1 MPKWVNNIITIAFP
15 NESTTLRAGFEQ
27 AVLVLQEL
35 ATVLSR
41 KGEEEM
47 CCKQKFWFRHR
58 WWGLIPIG
66 NNRWR
71 KSENVCSSRLKYN
84 LVSKQGAWG
93 VLQDSSHLE
102 IPASYWDA
110 LSLWFMLI
118 YVSEWGDSRGWTT
131 LENNQWC
138 FWGSPMLFWW
148 PDSRVLYR
156 LILLT
161 WSRGMRPTWV
171 LLACIQRKWLGSTYT
186 LRVEVFALVCNSGT
200 ISKVTNCLFIRICCL
215 VTRCVCVLSCSVEF
229 NSLQPHGL

>member
-71 KSENVCSSRLKYN
+71 KSENVCFSRLKYN

-93 VLQDSSHLE
+93 VLQDSSH
-102 IPASYWDA
+102 
-110 LSLWFMLI
+110 
-118 YVSEWGDSRGWTT
+118 